1 MRSRTQI
8 RYTMT
13 FDFSVHPDW
22 QAYSTKRQDIHRQ
35 INDLKWKQEILLVKI
50 TELELAQD
58 LVMRKKYIF
67 ENPSKKTTQVLLD
80 VSGDCNTCWYEK
92 FDACEDEIKEL
103 RINKCIEISA
113 IQSQINLLKHD
124 SKVLGKEQEVC
135 RDRLIKEHK
144 DANDSTRNKKPA
156 IASVA

>member
-1 MRSRTQI
+1 MRSRTQT
-8 RYTMT
+8 RYPMT

-35 INDLKWKQEILLVKI
+35 IHELKWKQEILLMKI
-50 TELELAQD
+50 TQLELAQD

-80 VSGDCNTCWYEK
+80 VSGDCDQCWFSK
-92 FDACEDEIKEL
+92 FDTCEEEIKEL

-113 IQSQINLLKHD
+113 IQSQINILNHD
-124 SKVLGKEQEVC
+124 SKVLSKEQDEC

-156 IASVA
+156 IASAA